1 MTAHDNPPQG
11 SDQCYCLASRRS
23 ARYLTRLYERHLA
36 PLDMTSSQFSVLS
49 ILHHTPHLTVAGL
62 AAALEMERTTLVR
75 TLKPMKL
82 AGWVD
87 DSGVRTGRAAV
98 LAMTPAGRRKLEQG
112 IPLWQ
117 AAQQAFEDEV
127 GRDAA
132 WQLRAMALATFSRK
146 TA

>member
-1 MTAHDNPPQG
+1 MATAALRP

-36 PLDMTSSQFSVLS
+36 PLQMTSSQFSVLS
-49 ILHHTPHLTVAGL
+49 ILHHEGRATVAVL

-75 TLKPMKL
+75 ALKPMKL
-82 AGWVD
+82 AGWVND
-87 DSGVRTGRAAV
+87 AAAVKAGRAAV
-98 LAMTPAGRRKLEQG
+98 LTLTAAGRRKLERG

-117 AAQQAFEDEV
+117 AAQQEFEDEV

-132 WQLRAMALATFSRK
+132 DRMRTLALAALTRRMD
-146 TA
+146 